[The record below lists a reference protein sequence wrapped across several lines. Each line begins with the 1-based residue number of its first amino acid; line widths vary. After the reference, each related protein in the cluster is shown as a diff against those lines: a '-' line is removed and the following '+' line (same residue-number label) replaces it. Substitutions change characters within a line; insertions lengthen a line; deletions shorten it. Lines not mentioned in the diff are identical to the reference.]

1 MKNNAL
7 IVGSVAYDVIF
18 SINGDI
24 RKELFLEKGKIG
36 KVNMMFTANKKQ
48 KYYGGTAGNI
58 AYGLGLLDQ
67 NPYVFSVVGKDFKQD
82 YKNHLRD
89 LGINLKIIE
98 KENGYTATF
107 YGISDEEFQQI
118 GIWQPDVYGEF
129 IEDVSLQDTL
139 SVRDFENIQIA
150 IFSPGTGPST
160 RNHILELRKK
170 NANKAKII
178 FDPSQSLSISY
189 DKILLTECLSLA
201 DIMIG
206 NQTEIQQLKSL
217 FSLNLQD
224 LFDLGISYIIETLGE
239 EGSIIH
245 EESGSKRIGVYRP
258 DRVIET
264 TGAGDAFRS
273 GLIYGLTNDFDIYKS
288 TQIGSYMGAKSV
300 EEMAGQMYT
309 INKDHFKS
317 FLNTL

>member
-1 MKNNAL
+1 MRKNSL
-7 IVGSVAYDVIF
+7 IVGSIAYDVIF

-24 RKELFLEKGKIG
+24 RKELFVEEGKIG
-36 KVNMMFTANKKQ
+36 KVNMMFTANRKQ
-48 KYYGGTAGNI
+48 KYFGGTAGNI

-82 YKNHLRD
+82 YQQHLEK
-89 LGINLKIIE
+89 LGVNLKLIE
-98 KENGYTATF
+98 KEDGYTATF

-118 GIWQPDVYGEF
+118 GIWQPDVFGEF
-129 IEDVSLQDTL
+129 IEDVSLEDSL
-139 SVRDFENIQIA
+139 SQEDFEDIQVA

-160 RNHILELRKK
+160 RNHMLELRKK
-170 NANKAKII
+170 NADKVKII

-189 DKILLTECLSLA
+189 DKMLLKECLSLT

-217 FSLNLQD
+217 FSFDFQD
-224 LFDLGISYIIETLGE
+224 IFELGVSYIIETLGE
-239 EGSIIH
+239 EGSNIYGKSSTKKIQTC
-245 EESGSKRIGVYRP
+245 KP
-258 DRVIET
+258 NRVIET
-264 TGAGDAFRS
+264 TGAGDAFRA
-273 GLIYGLTNDFDIYKS
+273 GLIYGLVNDFDIYQS
-288 TQIGSYMGAKSV
+288 AQIGSYMGAKSV

-309 INKDHFKS
+309 IDQNHFQS